1 MKILIIEDE
10 APAFR
15 RLQKLLEEINPEINI
30 IDVIDSVQ
38 ESIKWFKTQEQLPD
52 LIFMDIQLSD
62 GLSFEIF
69 DSIKINKPVIFTTAF
84 DEYMLRAFKVNS
96 IDYLL
101 KPIKKES
108 LEASLTKYGQMKNLF
123 GSQSTL
129 PDINT
134 LISQISLNDKKYK
147 TRFLVKRGD
156 ELISIETS
164 NTAYFHSRN
173 GVVHMTT
180 INGRN
185 HIMDFNLD
193 ELVQQLDLEKFY
205 RANRQFIIHFPSINK
220 VHKYHKGKLLVEMN
234 QPTDESITI
243 SSEKATDFKEWLGD

>member
-1 MKILIIEDE
+1 MRILIIEDE

-15 RLQKLLEEINPEINI
+15 RLQKLLEEINPQIEII
-30 IDVIDSVQ
+30 EVLDSVQ
-38 ESIKWFKTQEQLPD
+38 ESVKWFENQHQLPD

-69 DSIKINKPVIFTTAF
+69 DSIQINRPVVFTTAF

-108 LEASLTKYGQMKNLF
+108 LRASLDKFTQMKNLF
-123 GSQSTL
+123 GNPTSL
-129 PDINT
+129 PDLNE

-147 TRFLVKRGD
+147 TRFLVKKGE

-164 NTAYFHSRN
+164 NIAFFQTRN

-180 INGRN
+180 INGRDY
-185 HIMDFNLD
+185 IMDSNLD
-193 ELVQQLDLEKFY
+193 ELIQQLDLEKFY
-205 RANRQFIIHFPSINK
+205 RANRQVIIHFQAIKK
-220 VHKYHKGKLLVEMN
+220 VYKYHKGKLLVEMN
-234 QPTDESITI
+234 QSIDEPVTI
-243 SSEKATDFKEWLGD
+243 SSEKASHFKYWLGS